1 MHYGEIRLSTKFDCV
16 IIGGGPG
23 GSTLGTLLAQ
33 AGWNVAIVEKETFP
47 RFRIGES
54 LLPYSMPIFRK
65 TGFIKVLDSGKYIR
79 KYGAQF
85 VDHRTAKEIY
95 FRFDGDINEASEPFA
110 FEVPREEFDIDLL
123 EYAKNQGVTLFQP
136 ENVKDVVLES
146 DHVRIRT
153 DRQEL
158 IASYVADASGRMS
171 LLGNQLKLRKPNDD
185 LNNVAVFAHFTGVT
199 RKEGRAEGDIIIGVL
214 PDNSWSW
221 IIPFKGDR
229 TSVGIVTAARNI
241 DKSSVFDGYVQQRL
255 AATPLK
261 GRMENSKRVSDVMI
275 ISNYSATC
283 ETIAGDRWISVGDA
297 GMFLDPIFSSGVH
310 LSMSGAN
317 FAADVLQ
324 QAAKKSIPLSSAE
337 LRYEENVRRGV
348 KRFHWIIRM
357 FYDTDFVA
365 SMERAME
372 RPNLKQAFTA
382 IVAGDVWNDENVAFK
397 MSGL

>member
-1 MHYGEIRLSTKFDCV
+1 MTTTFDCV

-23 GSTLGTLLAQ
+23 GSTLATHLAQ

-85 VDHRTAKEIY
+85 VDHRSGREVY
-95 FRFDGDINEASEPFA
+95 FRFDGDITDASEPFA

-123 EYAKNQGVTLFQP
+123 EYAKAQGVTVFQP
-136 ENVKDVVLES
+136 ETVKEVVLES
-146 DHVRIRT
+146 DQVRIRT

-158 IASYVADASGRMS
+158 IAKYVADASGRMS
-171 LLGNQLKLRKPNDD
+171 LLGNQFKLRKPNDD
-185 LNNVAVFAHFTGVT
+185 LNNVAVFAHYTGVG
-199 RKEGRAEGDIIIGVL
+199 RKDGRAEGDIVIGVL
-214 PDNSWSW
+214 PDSSWSW
-221 IIPFKGDR
+221 IIPFKGER
-229 TSVGIVTAARNI
+229 TSVGVVTHARNI
-241 DKSSVFDGYVQQRL
+241 DKNSVFDGYVQQRL

-261 GRMENSKRVSDVMI
+261 GRMEHSKRVSDVMI

-283 ETIAGDRWISVGDA
+283 ETIAGDRWISIGDA

-310 LSMSGAN
+310 LSMSGAT
-317 FAADVLQ
+317 FAAEVLQ
-324 QAAKKSIPLSSAE
+324 QASKLELPLSSPE
-337 LRYEENVRRGV
+337 FGYEETVRRGV

-365 SMERAME
+365 SMERSMD
-372 RPNLKQAFTA
+372 RQNLKQAFTA
-382 IVAGDVWNDENVAFK
+382 IVAGDVWNDENVVFK
-397 MSGL
+397 MGGL